1 VSSVVNRR
9 VSELISGGDGIR
21 VLMGII
27 INDYPITSRDGFA
40 QGIVMDEAA
49 TSCQVWMNAQMD
61 RLYEIAYELQHPPM
75 IADAPT
81 PQRYTISQ
89 AHYDTASDG
98 SIDHNFLTRVLG
110 KVPKWADLASI
121 AQIVVMSV
129 AFLTDKPG
137 VYRTLTANHRKKV
150 RYPKSIYHQIAWNIL
165 YLASRDNPQLVGPL
179 MDIPIAPGPGF
190 STAHREEVYN
200 HIAGETSAHKY
211 LTLPRRDLIPPKSEF
226 DI

>member
-1 VSSVVNRR
+1 
-9 VSELISGGDGIR
+9 
-21 VLMGII
+21 
-27 INDYPITSRDGFA
+27 
-40 QGIVMDEAA
+40 
-49 TSCQVWMNAQMD
+49 
-61 RLYEIAYELQHPPM
+61 M